1 MTNCNYVRH
10 AVKQNEKDLSICLK
24 SFENITKDQW
34 LSMCDVHNYKL
45 ENNNIEKHQIII
57 NSDKFIPNDSTE
69 DNPILSEILTDSK
82 EEIRKKR
89 LLFYQ
94 QKK

>member
-45 ENNNIEKHQIII
+45 ENNNINNIDESIL
-57 NSDKFIPNDSTE
+57 NNSTE
-69 DNPILSEILTDSK
+69 DSTILSEILLDSK
-82 EEIRKKR
+82 EELRKKR

-94 QKK
+94 QKN